1 MSRLSEWLTGEEAR
15 QPCWSYIG
23 DIGDIVGGVE
33 IGVADRIMES
43 GGEPDMMATL
53 LSISS
58 ARRLDC
64 EWARA
69 LRLAL
74 DVVMDGSVADALS
87 SLGRLPP
94 FLGDES
100 LLGTRRG
107 SGVAEPDAMG
117 AV

>member
-1 MSRLSEWLTGEEAR
+1 VDKCAAGRMT
-15 QPCWSYIG
+15 
-23 DIGDIVGGVE
+23 
-33 IGVADRIMES
+33 ES
-43 GGEPDMMATL
+43 GGEPDMIATL

-87 SLGRLPP
+87 NLGRLPP
-94 FLGDES
+94 FLGDDS
-100 LLGTRRG
+100 LLPTRRG
-107 SGVAEPDAMG
+107 SGVAEP
-117 AV
+117 AVILLCGRLEYWDQKWCCLTSAGRADWVVLRVI